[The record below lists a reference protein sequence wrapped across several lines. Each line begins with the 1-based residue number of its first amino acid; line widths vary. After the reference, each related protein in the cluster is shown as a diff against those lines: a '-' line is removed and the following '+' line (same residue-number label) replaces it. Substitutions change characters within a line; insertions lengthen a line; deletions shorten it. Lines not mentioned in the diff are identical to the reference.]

1 MSRIQSYTA
10 QRKSVPYTAFELL
23 RVERRV
29 RKELLR
35 SAGISVGLMV
45 IAATLGLLSPLP
57 AMMFVAGSLI
67 GHGLAMRYVF
77 YEYSKPQL
85 NSACQPDRVESPVA
99 A

>member
-10 QRKSVPYTAFELL
+10 HRRSVPSSAFELL
-23 RVERRV
+23 RVERIV

-35 SAGISVGLMV
+35 SAGISVGSMV
-45 IAATLGLLSPLP
+45 IAATFGLLSSLP

-67 GHGLAMRYVF
+67 GHGLAMRCVS

-85 NSACQPDRVESPVA
+85 DSACQADRVESSVA